1 MSNTKPI
8 VHGLLAVFLI
18 GCVTP
23 MMFGGVT
30 VPPQQTSLEQLKAKF
45 QKQYDD
51 RQFENGPSTLVF
63 PVDKRQRLRRW
74 QDELAHLFA
83 F

>member
-30 VPPQQTSLEQLKAKF
+30 VPPQQTSLEQHKAEF

-51 RQFENGPSTLVF
+51 IERQFENGPSTLVF
-63 PVDKRQRLRRW
+63 RLTS
-74 QDELAHLFA
+74 ASA
-83 F
+83 CAAGKMS